1 MRIAKLDLAAFGCFT
16 NRQLIFD
23 AISPDFHLVYGDNEA
38 GKTTAL
44 AAVRALLYGIHPQTD
59 YNFMH
64 SYENLRIGACL
75 CARDGDTCEIMR
87 RKGRKNTLLDREGK
101 PLDDGVLQS
110 MLAAMEQ
117 EQFERVF
124 GLTHEDLVTGG
135 KEIVSGEGDV
145 GEALFA
151 AGLGGV
157 RLNRLRRS
165 LQERAENI
173 FKPRASKPTLNE
185 KLGQIQDLDA
195 RIRNLQL
202 SGNQWEQQERKLER
216 ARQELRA
223 LTEKCEAFERQLR
236 KLQRLKRTIPLLARL
251 RDLKQQVAELGDVV
265 ALPDDFDERRRD
277 AEQQLSEADRRLM
290 ELERKLEQT
299 TREAGEIE
307 IPEDL
312 LQRQDEIE
320 DLYERLGAYQKGEH
334 DVVGLRTKRDQQTAR
349 MEDLAAR
356 LPGKPDVQTAVESIP
371 DVATRSAVEELAT
384 SKGSLDEKLRTA
396 SEEFNTTSEQ
406 VKTLET
412 NLSAAPEGR
421 DTSSLQRAVTAVSR
435 SGDIEDRLERCED
448 DLTKA
453 ERAAERQLAQLPLW
467 DGDLQET
474 LTLAVPLTCT
484 VNEFAQ
490 RFRDLDDCRKR
501 LDENTTD
508 LDKEES
514 AIRQELRKIELTGT
528 VPLEADVITAREVR
542 DDGWQ
547 LIKQRFLLGE
557 DVDLAEYAPDGD
569 PGAVYE
575 GQVQAADE
583 TVDRLRNASETVHR
597 RAQLEAE
604 LEKLPSWRGEVE
616 KHTAECDE
624 HEQQLADEWR
634 AQWADAK
641 IDPRSPEEMRQW
653 LDDLNKVR
661 DGANR
666 VAELRADR
674 DTLQTEV
681 TDARARLRTEIAAL
695 GEDVDEEPA
704 SVAGL
709 LARADD
715 VVKGEQN
722 AQSAREQLVR
732 DLKKARSEMQKRAR
746 AMEQAE
752 SALEDWTAQWVEA
765 TRVLDLGDNPTVNQA
780 RKVLGIFDE
789 LHGVH
794 REAQELDRRIK
805 GIERDARQFAA
816 EVSQLVDDTAP
827 DLAEIGPADAMR
839 QLQVRLTAASKDGA
853 RLERLREE
861 IEGYEEDI
869 KRERE
874 RWEEARDNLAALS
887 ELAECDVDELRDAW
901 ERHRRCEELQGQIAQ
916 IREQLGQEGECR
928 PLAELEAEANDQD
941 LDLVNAQLQTSAEE
955 AQTLNEKRNQQ
966 QKIVWELE
974 RQFEAMDGRDE
985 AAACAEQR
993 QRVVA
998 EVRDA
1003 TEQYL
1008 TLMVARQLL
1017 TEAIEAFRAENEE
1030 PMLERAGDLFARMT
1044 DGSFSGLDLEYRD
1057 ADRPVLVGLKGDC
1070 DTSVTVDGMSDG
1082 TCDQLYLA
1090 LRLAHIERLRE
1101 HSEPLPL
1108 ILDDILIR
1116 FDDNRARNTLEILG
1130 EVAQHN
1136 QVIFFTHHRR
1146 LQQLAELALG
1156 AGEYQVH
1163 EL

>member
-1 MRIAKLDLAAFGCFT
+1 MRIAKLDLTAFGCFT

-59 YNFMH
+59 YNFTH
-64 SYENLRIGACL
+64 PYENLRIGACL
-75 CARDGDTCEIMR
+75 CARNGDICEISR
-87 RKGRKNTLLDREGK
+87 RKGSKNTLLDREGK
-101 PLDDGVLQS
+101 PFDDRVLQS

-117 EQFERVF
+117 EQFDRIF
-124 GLTHEDLVTGG
+124 GLTHEDLVAGG
-135 KEIVSGEGDV
+135 QEIVSGEGDV

-173 FKPRASKPTLNE
+173 FKLRASKPTLNE
-185 KLGQIQDLDA
+185 KLRQIQDLDA
-195 RIRNLQL
+195 RIRDLQL
-202 SGNQWEQQERKLER
+202 SGNQWKQQEHELER
-216 ARQELRA
+216 ARRELRE
-223 LTEKCEAFERQLR
+223 LTKKCEALEGQRK

-251 RDLKQQVAELGDVV
+251 RDLMGQLAELGDVV

-277 AEQQLSEADRRLM
+277 AEQQLGEADRRLN

-312 LQRQDEIE
+312 LQRRDEIE
-320 DLYERLGAYQKGEH
+320 GLYERLGAYQKGEH
-334 DVVGLRTKRDQQTAR
+334 DIVSLRVKRGQQIAR
-349 MEDLAAR
+349 MEDLATR

-371 DVATRSAVEELAT
+371 DVATRSAIEELAT
-384 SKGSLDEKLRTA
+384 VKGGLDEKLRTA

-406 VKTLET
+406 VKMLET
-412 NLSAAPEGR
+412 DLNATPEGL
-421 DTSSLQRAVTAVSR
+421 DTSSLQRAVTAVNR
-435 SGDIEDRLERCED
+435 SGDIEARLKRCED
-448 DLTKA
+448 DLAEA

-474 LTLAVPLTCT
+474 LTLEVPLTST
-484 VNEFAQ
+484 VNDFAK
-490 RFRDLDDCRKR
+490 RFRDLDDKR
-501 LDENTTD
+501 VRLNEDMEEID
-508 LDKEES
+508 RRES
-514 AIRQELRKIELTGT
+514 AIRQELKEIELTGT
-528 VPLEADVITAREVR
+528 VPLEADVTSAREAR
-542 DDGWQ
+542 DGGWQ
-547 LIKQRFLLGE
+547 LIKQRYVLNE

-583 TVDRLRNASETVHR
+583 TVDRLRNAAETAHR

-604 LEKLPSWRGEVE
+604 LEELQGRRDAVE
-616 KHTAECDE
+616 KRCAECDD
-624 HEQQLADEWR
+624 HREQLSEEWR
-634 AQWADAK
+634 ARWADAE
-641 IDPRSPEEMRQW
+641 IDPLSPEEMREW
-653 LDDLNKVR
+653 LDDLEGVR
-661 DGANR
+661 AAAGR
-666 VAELRADR
+666 VSELQAECDA
-674 DTLQTEV
+674 LQTEV
-681 TDARARLRTEIAAL
+681 TDARARLRTEIVAL
-695 GEDVDEEPA
+695 GEDVGEEPA
-704 SVAGL
+704 SLADL

-715 VVKGEQN
+715 VIKREQN
-722 AQSAREQLVR
+722 AQSAREQLAR
-732 DLKKARSEMQKRAR
+732 DLKKARSEKQKRAR
-746 AMEQAE
+746 AMEQAANE
-752 SALEDWTAQWVEA
+752 LGDWTARWVAA
-765 TRVLDLGDNPTVNQA
+765 TRVLELGEDPTVNQA
-780 RKVLGIFDE
+780 REVLGVFDE
-789 LHGVH
+789 LHEVH
-794 REAQELDRRIK
+794 RDEQELDRRIK

-816 EVSQLVDDTAP
+816 EVSQLVGDTAP
-827 DLAEIGPADAMR
+827 DLSEIGPADAMR
-839 QLQVRLTAASKDGA
+839 QLQVRLTTAGKDEA
-853 RLERLREE
+853 RLKRLREE
-861 IEGYEEDI
+861 IEGYQGDI
-869 KRERE
+869 KLAREQ
-874 RWEEARDNLAALS
+874 WEEARDNLAALS
-887 ELAECDVDELRDAW
+887 ELAECDVDELHDAW
-901 ERHRRCEELQGQIAQ
+901 ERHCEHERLQGEID
-916 IREQLGQEGECR
+916 RVTEQLEQEGEGR
-928 PLAELEAEANDQD
+928 PLAELKAEAKDQD
-941 LDLVNAQLQTSAEE
+941 LDQVNAQLQTSAEE
-955 AQTLNEKRNQQ
+955 AQTLNEKRDQQ
-966 QKIVWELE
+966 REVVWELE
-974 RQFEAMDGRDE
+974 RQFEVMDGRDE

-993 QRVVA
+993 QRLVA
-998 EVRDA
+998 EVRDV

-1044 DGSFSGLDLEYRD
+1044 NGSFSGLDLEYRD
-1057 ADRPVLVGLKGDC
+1057 ADRPVLVGLRGDC

-1116 FDDNRARNTLEILG
+1116 FDDDRARNTLEILG

-1146 LQQLAELALG
+1146 LQQLADLALG